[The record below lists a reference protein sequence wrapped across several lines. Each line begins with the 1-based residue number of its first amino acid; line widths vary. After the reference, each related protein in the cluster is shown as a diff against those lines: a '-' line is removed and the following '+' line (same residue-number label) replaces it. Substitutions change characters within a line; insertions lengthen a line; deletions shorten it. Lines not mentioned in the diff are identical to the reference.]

1 MSKKKYAICSICKK
15 ELPLNRENFKRIKN
29 KITGKEQYYEI
40 CRNCEQYLKNEEHSK
55 EWESGKLLCHICGE
69 YKDPIEFQHHTYY
82 AYRNH
87 KDKRCNKCKQ
97 IQNREARNKYSNE
110 IKLYKV
116 LQERWFA
123 AKDRASNKGI
133 PFTISKEDLL
143 NLWNAQNG
151 LCSISKIP
159 MTYELDNGRV
169 FTNVSVDQINP
180 GQGYTKDNIQLIC
193 SAVNQLKSNWDMDT
207 VLYVCKQITIN
218 YE

>member
-29 KITGKEQYYEI
+29 KTTGKEQYCEI
-40 CRNCEQYLKNEEHSK
+40 CRECEQNLKNEEHNK
-55 EWESGKLLCHICGE
+55 EWKSGKLLCHICGE
-69 YKDPIEFQHHTYY
+69 YKDPSEFQNHHYY
-82 AYRNH
+82 AYRNN
-87 KDKRCNKCKQ
+87 KDKRCGKCKQ
-97 IQNREARNKYSNE
+97 IQNKEARNNYSNE
-110 IKLYKV
+110 TKLYKV

-123 AKDRASNKGI
+123 AKERASNKGI

-143 NLWNAQNG
+143 DLWNLQNG

-207 VLYVCKQITIN
+207 VFYICKQITLN